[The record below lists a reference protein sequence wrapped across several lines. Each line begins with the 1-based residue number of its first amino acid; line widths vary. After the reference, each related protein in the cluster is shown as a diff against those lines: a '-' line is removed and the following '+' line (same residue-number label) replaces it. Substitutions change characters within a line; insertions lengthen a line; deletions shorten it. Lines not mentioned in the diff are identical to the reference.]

1 MNNMMPKYLNH
12 IVFLFIR
19 SISMKIWGYIS
30 HILLYFLL
38 SYLMIMLQYDLQKV
52 ALVKYMNDVTSSNY
66 NAKDD

>member
-1 MNNMMPKYLNH
+1 MSKYLNY
-12 IVFLFIR
+12 IMFLILKFK
-19 SISMKIWGYIS
+19 ISLKIWGCNS